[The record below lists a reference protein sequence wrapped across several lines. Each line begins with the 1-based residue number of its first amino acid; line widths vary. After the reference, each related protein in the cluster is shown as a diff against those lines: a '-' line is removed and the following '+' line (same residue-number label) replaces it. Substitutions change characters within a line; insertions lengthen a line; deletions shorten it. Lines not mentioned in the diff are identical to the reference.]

1 MSIQA
6 KDVQRGWLF
15 RTPNNQ
21 ERIVLGFNT
30 EKKVVYAIRGGNVGG
45 PFSVRNASSIERF
58 IDKCSERLEQY
69 SDEQMERVKV
79 QCNAQ
84 NLTLTTTL

>member
-6 KDVQRGWLF
+6 QDVQRGWLF

-21 ERIVLGFNT
+21 ERIVLGFNS
-30 EKKVVYAIRGGNVGG
+30 ENKVVYASRGGNVGG
-45 PFSVRNASSIERF
+45 PFSVRDASSIERF
-58 IDKCSERLEQY
+58 VDKCSERLEQY
-69 SDEQMERVKV
+69 SDEQMERVKA